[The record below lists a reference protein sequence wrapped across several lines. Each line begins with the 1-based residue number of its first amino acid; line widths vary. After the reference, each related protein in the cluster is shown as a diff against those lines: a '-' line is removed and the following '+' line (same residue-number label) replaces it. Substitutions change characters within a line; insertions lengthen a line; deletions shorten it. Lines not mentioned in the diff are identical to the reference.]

1 MAEIVRI
8 NAVKKLY
15 KNNRGIKDITLTVNR
30 GDVLGLLG
38 PNGSG
43 KTTIMKLLCGLIR
56 KNSGEL
62 KLFGLDAEDNFER
75 VMKRVGSLIEAPA
88 IYKKLSA
95 IDNLMLVARMHGV
108 DKEKALETLKTVGL
122 LPYAN
127 ERAERFSL
135 GMKQRLGLSMALV
148 GNPELVILDEPVNGL
163 DIEGVVGV
171 REIIEEQNKKGT
183 TFIISSHIASE
194 LEKVCNRVAILYDGE
209 VAAED
214 TVSDIERKYPSL
226 EEYFLEQ
233 IKQKRGA
240 II

>member
-15 KNNRGIKDITLTVNR
+15 KNNRGIKDITISVNK

-62 KLFGLDAEDNFER
+62 TLFGLDAEDNFER
-75 VMKRVGSLIEAPA
+75 VMKSVGSLIEAPA

-127 ERAERFSL
+127 DHAERFSL

-194 LEKVCNRVAILYDGE
+194 LEKVCNRVAVLYDGE

-240 II
+240 LL

>member
-75 VMKRVGSLIEAPA
+75 VMKSVGSLIEAPA

-127 ERAERFSL
+127 DRAERFSL

-194 LEKVCNRVAILYDGE
+194 LEKVCNRVAVLYDGE

-240 II
+240 LL

>member
-15 KNNRGIKDITLTVNR
+15 KNNRGIKDITLTVNK

-43 KTTIMKLLCGLIR
+43 KTTIMKLVCGLIR

-62 KLFGLDAEDNFER
+62 KLFVLDAEENFER
-75 VMKRVGSLIEAPA
+75 VMKSVGSLIEAPA

-127 ERAERFSL
+127 DRAERFSL

-194 LEKVCNRVAILYDGE
+194 LEKVCNRVAVLYDGE

-240 II
+240 LL

>member
-8 NAVKKLY
+8 NSVKKLY
-15 KNNRGIKDITLTVNR
+15 KNNRGIKDITLTVNK

-62 KLFGLDAEDNFER
+62 KLFGLDAEENFER
-75 VMKRVGSLIEAPA
+75 VMKSVGSLIEAPA

-127 ERAERFSL
+127 DRAERFSL

-194 LEKVCNRVAILYDGE
+194 LEKVCNRVAVLYDGE
-209 VAAED
+209 IAAED

-240 II
+240 LL